1 MFSLRHGTFMK
12 VFKNF
17 GLLAGHCE
25 TVGAQIK
32 MVSNNMFGTYT
43 IYEIHKGKDLLIV
56 LHSGL
61 VTNS

>member
-43 IYEIHKGKDLLIV
+43 IYEIHKGYSAYSVAQWPGHK
-56 LHSGL
+56 
-61 VTNS
+61 